1 MAAAAGDLDGMES
14 VGEMTMEDV
23 VHALTDQLVLPL
35 LPCRNHSKE
44 PPPIPQQEAVAKQM
58 GLCLHA
64 VVLLYNY
71 YHRTQFPQIDFVQ
84 FAPFCKAVTVANPS
98 LMIYMKYIHECE
110 VVELEDIQKNLS
122 ILSITERAVLDAC
135 KISAALDAAK
145 DVPSIEG
152 LPVSKIAL
160 FLVNPVQKRCLLQFS
175 AVTQGVWSLLEKDVD
190 APLDNLGGSKNRKNS
205 SADNDIRQKLAF
217 SAAQKIA
224 GIHPSNLRI
233 LGCHLTYSLS
243 EEKRT
248 TMLYIME
255 YNQAVKGDFVE
266 VPIDDVMNSIRGPL
280 VRAGV
285 PPEVTAVVEYYHLL
299 PYVHIISE
307 WLSRDPP
314 HRDPLDLQKQQ
325 AEAEKFPLEPEHI
338 VRSHMISYKSCK
350 NMQAMDLSNNISKTE
365 TESKNKRKNNPF
377 YMNGSQEA
385 AGIPKKK
392 AGSFS
397 SKLDSSNLQQ
407 QPMTCG
413 MSLNNKKEMM
423 KTQVINDQG
432 TRGSTLSESSEAFS
446 RPKNKA
452 DGPIQQP
459 FLQTKE
465 HIISDIQMNSNSEE
479 LSSEANVSIDSD
491 GFKDKADKVDVAKR
505 LNNDIRT
512 EDGGLPVQKDNE
524 GGSSIQ
530 DRTATGGL
538 RSSVRDMLATS
549 DLRSSVRDRL
559 ATSELPVVPVQ
570 GCSEKNDKRT
580 SLLQTTLQT
589 FKRKRNELCNQ
600 HRILEDEVAKC
611 EMNIQNILNG
621 GEEDVVSNMDPIADA
636 CTILASSQMSMD
648 GCSTSS
654 EEESLNELIKRKKL
668 SEAILFLRTPCQEL
682 DDICSKNNW
691 TLPRYSVLPV
701 VSGGNF
707 QANVTVQGVD
717 FDCTCRGDPERKPR
731 DARHSAASHM
741 LIKLRKMASQTK

>member
-1 MAAAAGDLDGMES
+1 MAAAASDLDGMDPAE
-14 VGEMTMEDV
+14 EMTMEEV
-23 VHALTDQLVLPL
+23 IHALTDQLVLPL
-35 LPCRNHSKE
+35 LPCRNPSKE
-44 PPPIPQQEAVAKQM
+44 PPLIPQQEAVAKQ
-58 GLCLHA
+58 LHA

-71 YHRTQFPQIDFVQ
+71 YHRKQFPQLEFVQ
-84 FAPFCKAVTVANPS
+84 FAPFCKAVIVANPS
-98 LMIYMKYIHECE
+98 LMIYMKYIHGRE
-110 VVELEDIQKNLS
+110 VAELEDFQKNLS
-122 ILSITERAVLDAC
+122 ILSITEKAVLDAC
-135 KISAALDAAK
+135 KISAALDAGK

-160 FLVNPVQKRCLLQFS
+160 FLVNPVKKTCLLQFS

-190 APLDNLGGSKNRKNS
+190 APLDNLGGSKNKKNS

-217 SAAQKIA
+217 SAAQKIT
-224 GIHPSNLRI
+224 GIHPSKLRI

-248 TMLYIME
+248 TTLYIME
-255 YNQAVKGDFVE
+255 YNQAVDGDFVE

-285 PPEVTAVVEYYHLL
+285 PPEVTTVVEYYHFL

-314 HRDPLDLQKQQ
+314 HRGSLDLQKQQ
-325 AEAEKFPLEPEHI
+325 AEAEKFPLEPEPI
-338 VRSHMISYKSCK
+338 VRSHMVSNKSCK
-350 NMQAMDLSNNISKTE
+350 NTQAMVLSNNISKTE
-365 TESKNKRKNNPF
+365 TESRNKRKNNPF

-432 TRGSTLSESSEAFS
+432 IRGSTLSESSEAFS
-446 RPKNKA
+446 RPENEA

-465 HIISDIQMNSNSEE
+465 RIISDIQTNNTSEQ
-479 LSSEANVSIDSD
+479 LSAEANVSIDSD

-505 LNNDIRT
+505 LNNDTRT

-524 GGSSIQ
+524 GASSIQ
-530 DRTATGGL
+530 DRMATSGL
-538 RSSVRDMLATS
+538 RSSVQDRLATS
-549 DLRSSVRDRL
+549 DPRSSVRDRL
-559 ATSELPVVPVQ
+559 ATSDLPIVPVE
-570 GCSEKNDKRT
+570 GCSEKNEMRI
-580 SLLQTTLQT
+580 SLLQTTLRT

-600 HRILEDEVAKC
+600 HRILEDEIAKC
-611 EMNIQNILNG
+611 EMNIQNLLNG
-621 GEEDVVSNMDPIADA
+621 GEEDVVSNMEPIADA
-636 CTILASSQMSMD
+636 VTILSSSQMSMD
-648 GCSTSS
+648 GSTASS
-654 EEESLNELIKRKKL
+654 EEESLDELIKRKKL
-668 SEAILFLRTPCQEL
+668 SEAVLFLRTPCQEL

-707 QANVTVQGVD
+707 QSTVTVQGVD
-717 FDCTCRGDPERKPR
+717 FDCMCRGDPEEKPR
-731 DARHSAASHM
+731 DARQSAASDM

>member
-1 MAAAAGDLDGMES
+1 MAAAAGDLDGMDPD
-14 VGEMTMEDV
+14 GEMTMEEV
-23 VHALTDQLVLPL
+23 IHALTDQLVLPL
-35 LPCRNHSKE
+35 LPCRNPSKE
-44 PPPIPQQEAVAKQM
+44 PPLIPQQEAVAKQ
-58 GLCLHA
+58 LHA

-71 YHRTQFPQIDFVQ
+71 YHL
-84 FAPFCKAVTVANPS
+84 A
-98 LMIYMKYIHECE
+98 
-110 VVELEDIQKNLS
+110 ELEDIQKNLS
-122 ILSITERAVLDAC
+122 ILSITEKAVLDAC
-135 KISAALDAAK
+135 KICAALDAGK

-160 FLVNPVQKRCLLQFS
+160 FLVNPVKKTCLLQFS

-190 APLDNLGGSKNRKNS
+190 APLDNLGGSKNKKNS
-205 SADNDIRQKLAF
+205 LADNDIRQKLAF
-217 SAAQKIA
+217 SAAQKIT
-224 GIHPSNLRI
+224 GIHPSKLRI

-248 TMLYIME
+248 TTLYIME
-255 YNQAVKGDFVE
+255 YNQAVDGDFVE

-285 PPEVTAVVEYYHLL
+285 PPEVTTVVEYYHLL

-314 HRDPLDLQKQQ
+314 HRGSLDLQKQQ
-325 AEAEKFPLEPEHI
+325 AEVEKFPLEPEPI
-338 VRSHMISYKSCK
+338 VRSHVVSNKSCK
-350 NMQAMDLSNNISKTE
+350 NTQAMVLSNNISKTE
-365 TESKNKRKNNPF
+365 TESRNKRKNNPF

-432 TRGSTLSESSEAFS
+432 IRGSTLSESSEAFS
-446 RPKNKA
+446 RPENEA

-465 HIISDIQMNSNSEE
+465 RIISDIQMNNTSEQ

-505 LNNDIRT
+505 LNNDTRT

-524 GGSSIQ
+524 GGNSIQ
-530 DRTATGGL
+530 DRMASSGL
-538 RSSVRDMLATS
+538 RSSVQDRLATS
-549 DLRSSVRDRL
+549 DPRSSVRDRL
-559 ATSELPVVPVQ
+559 ATSDLPIVPVE

-580 SLLQTTLQT
+580 SLQTTLRT

-600 HRILEDEVAKC
+600 HRILEDEIAKC

-621 GEEDVVSNMDPIADA
+621 GEEDVVSNMEPIADA
-636 CTILASSQMSMD
+636 VTILSSSQMSMD
-648 GCSTSS
+648 GSTASS
-654 EEESLNELIKRKKL
+654 EEESFNELVKRKKL
-668 SEAILFLRTPCQEL
+668 SEAVLFLRTPCQEL

-707 QANVTVQGVD
+707 QSTVTVQGVD
-717 FDCTCRGDPERKPR
+717 FDFMCRGDPEEKPR
-731 DARHSAASHM
+731 DARQSAASDM